1 MYKVTPTVTYRDI
14 ACKMVEFNFNISSI
28 FPEEISIIGNDLIP
42 HGHTGNINYVFLK
55 QKVSRKTEQKIK
67 ANP

>member
-1 MYKVTPTVTYRDI
+1 
-14 ACKMVEFNFNISSI
+14 MVEFNFNISSI